1 MPLASNLIQ
10 GYDKK
15 DLFAEEIK
23 LTATK
28 SKSWKDEFLKKIQ
41 TIFCNS
47 KTNLKRWVR
56 SFFPKI

>member
-1 MPLASNLIQ
+1 MPLASNLMQ

-47 KTNLKRWVR
+47 KTSLKR
-56 SFFPKI
+56 